1 MQHPPY
7 FYALIL
13 FLSAMVGGSIFLIT
27 KKQSSRGIKL
37 LLTYSAAYLLGLS
50 LLHLFP
56 ELFASGIPYAGW
68 YVIAGF
74 ILQVILDY
82 FSHGVEHGHAHTHD
96 HHHGK
101 GFLITVMA
109 SLWIHAFIEG
119 MPFGGV
125 FDPHTIADAHDHAH
139 NHAHSHGHAHDHRDS
154 LLIGISLHKV
164 TEALVFMAL
173 LISTGLSKTRAFFWM
188 IVFALV
194 APLGAFAH
202 YFIGENGFAN
212 LATLT
217 PKVTGILIGILL
229 HVATT
234 ILFESEEG
242 HKFNRMK
249 FGAIILGIASAA
261 LLVG

>member
-1 MQHPPY
+1 
-7 FYALIL
+7 
-13 FLSAMVGGSIFLIT
+13 
-27 KKQSSRGIKL
+27 
-37 LLTYSAAYLLGLS
+37 

-173 LISTGLSKTRAFFWM
+173 LISTGLSKTRAFLLSKTRAFFWM